1 MTIRPVPRP
10 ILLLPVFL
18 AGCASA
24 YQPAVDL
31 TGVDVAKYNGDLTAC
46 AARAQQA
53 YPGGAMVVGAIAGAT
68 IGAGMGTVLGQ
79 TAGWGIASNSSLAAS
94 YGAIAGGVAGAGAG
108 AVVGTRDQR
117 AVIDDCLIQ
126 DGYKLTASGS

>member
-1 MTIRPVPRP
+1 MAARRVLRPMV
-10 ILLLPVFL
+10 LVSVLL
-18 AGCASA
+18 AGCASD
-24 YQPAVDL
+24 YRPAVDL
-31 TGVDVAKYNGDLTAC
+31 TGVDVAKYNGDLAAC

-53 YPGGAMVVGAIAGAT
+53 YPGGAMVVGAVAGAT

-79 TAGWGIASNSSLAAS
+79 TAGWGIASNSGLAES
-94 YGAIAGGVAGAGAG
+94 YGAIAGGVAGPGAG

-126 DGYKLTASGS
+126 DGYKLTASGT